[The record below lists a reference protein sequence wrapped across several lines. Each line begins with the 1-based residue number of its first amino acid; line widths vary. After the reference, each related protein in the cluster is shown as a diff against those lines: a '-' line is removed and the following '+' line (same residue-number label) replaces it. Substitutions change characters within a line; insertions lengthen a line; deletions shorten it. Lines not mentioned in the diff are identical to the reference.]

1 MHKFAFQNLCLVV
14 LSCDMS
20 CIPFIFTAGQKSFN
34 DGQLPLP
41 SSRIHCILI
50 LQAAWGH
57 CRPFKAKI
65 RALYTALEY
74 HNQFGYPS
82 PNSFSWCCKRISERE
97 YFITNL
103 LPVTVLCI
111 PDAGIAAKYARR
123 CEVSF
128 LLSKVEVCWSDSRRL
143 VICISCYL
151 PACNFKLSLAL
162 KVFSTLEVIVQE
174 KTEKSTYWPQEYD
187 TLTGLLSES
196 HSGHKILEVFS
207 FCYITA
213 CMIAEASE
221 RTLERRWHLVT
232 FSHM

>member
-1 MHKFAFQNLCLVV
+1 LHKFAFQNLCLVV

-162 KVFSTLEVIVQE
+162 KVFSTLEVIV
-174 KTEKSTYWPQEYD
+174 TEKSIYWPQEYD